1 TYRVASALGWHKGAV
16 FLATALV
23 GLSACDA
30 ATTSGVSFA
39 LGYSAFLVPPW
50 LFLAAV
56 WWLNIRVWSEDEQE
70 HREFVYVA
78 LGLFAFA
85 FLSGILP
92 TAVILRPPLHPSLF
106 AVPVMLTAMACVLT
120 AHHLSGFEK
129 DPRRVVMMRFGGFVL
144 SALAFALALARPP
157 GASPL
162 Y

>member
-1 TYRVASALGWHKGAV
+1 AGRMMLLTTLIVVPVNFMLAGEMRLLSEPSLSRLVVLGLDVAALFAVTYRVASALGWHKGAG

-23 GLSACDA
+23 GLSAGDA
-30 ATTSGVSFA
+30 ATTSGVAFA

-85 FLSGILP
+85 FLSGILR

-106 AVPVMLTAMACVLT
+106 AVPVMLTAMA
-120 AHHLSGFEK
+120 
-129 DPRRVVMMRFGGFVL
+129 
-144 SALAFALALARPP
+144 
-157 GASPL
+157 
-162 Y
+162 